1 MADEL
6 AGLIQ
11 HVRDGLAEGILG
23 FLHIGWAMER
33 IRKTQEYMKS
43 GTMDDFIEDQLPIS
57 RRHAYNALHCW
68 TTALVLLPATSSSD
82 WESKKISV
90 AQIIPILTSERAL
103 LALPFPETYGA
114 KTTKAT
120 WSRARELAKDDE
132 PITARHVNRARKEIC
147 PEPPQPKPEA
157 VEDGPESGEE
167 LCGRAIGHLTAK
179 VREICERRGMPPD
192 IATPII
198 EGAAIRQI
206 AAEVDLAKQHL
217 RAIVDQEPCA
227 QLEVD
232 RIVALL
238 SEARRKL
245 MFGKPY
251 APCPYC
257 WGKGRK
263 RGDCDA
269 CRPAVDAQPLGWVNR
284 NKWGSAPK
292 ELREGAG

>member
-33 IRKTQEYMKS
+33 IGKTQEYMKW
-43 GTMDDFIEDQLPIS
+43 GTMDDFIEDQLPIG
-57 RRHAYNALHCW
+57 RRHAYRALQAW
-68 TTALVLLPATSSSD
+68 VTTQTLLPATASHD
-82 WESKKISV
+82 WESKKTSV
-90 AQIIPILTSERAL
+90 AQIVPILTSERAL
-103 LALPFPETYGA
+103 LALPFAETYGA
-114 KTTKAT
+114 DVTKAT
-120 WSRARELAKDDE
+120 WNRARELAKDDE
-132 PITARHVNRARKEIC
+132 PITARHVNRARKEVC
-147 PEPPQPKPEA
+147 PEPPKPKPEP
-157 VEDGPESGEE
+157 VEDTAESAEE
-167 LCGRAIGHLTAK
+167 LCSRALGHLTRY
-179 VREICERRGMPPD
+179 VRDACESRTMTPEV
-192 IATPII
+192 ATAII

-206 AAEVDLAKQHL
+206 AGEVDLAKQHL
-217 RAIVDQEPCA
+217 RAIVDHEPCA

-232 RIVALL
+232 RIITLL

-269 CRPAVDAQPLGWVNR
+269 CRPAVDAKPLGWVNR

-292 ELREGAG
+292 ELREGTS